1 MQALR
6 RIVRTAL
13 MAGIV
18 TGLCFSPALAG
29 DIDASAAWTPEQG
42 VDPPSYAMIE
52 PRSRNLNLDVVVLA
66 CEQADDRRILQLQ
79 LYLTNDGPLMPD
91 GVTAGRAKRDP
102 RAEIVID
109 DHVFPVG
116 LLFAEDHVVL
126 SDETREMF
134 PGVSEQLLDAI
145 EQGTT
150 MRLKFDLVAE
160 PAGQPAA
167 FEGEAVVDLRAGP
180 AGTRGKAVAAVRRC
194 ATGPAPQNLALASP
208 RR

>member
-18 TGLCFSPALAG
+18 TGLCFTPALAG
-29 DIDASAAWTPEQG
+29 DIDASAGWTPEQG
-42 VDPPSYAMIE
+42 VGPPSYAMIE